1 MALPPMPGDS
11 GPLKPEA
18 SIQCYTQHGRR
29 IGQGGQGTV
38 YVYKY
43 PPTGD
48 IYAAKVLYY
57 DKGDYNNRFIE
68 REQTVAPRFEHV
80 IIYQHLLWKEPS

>member
-1 MALPPMPGDS
+1 MEA
-11 GPLKPEA
+11 EA
-18 SIQCYTQHGRR
+18 SIQCYTQNGRR

-38 YVYKY
+38 YVYNY